1 MKCGVVTGT
10 FVLGLLS
17 DIQTVSLT
25 LSGVAGVVIAGL
37 GLRTWRQQLHGT
49 ADFETGRAI
58 LRGLY
63 NVRDAIHNARR
74 PGQTGVE
81 GNPQP
86 GDDLATAAYE
96 ARWDFVQS
104 ARSDLAV
111 ALLEGE
117 VAWGDELKALET
129 ELSKHITKLYLAIKH
144 YVASRR
150 DTNAQDL
157 VDRQRDGTLIWGSDN
172 DEYYK
177 KLDEIIQSFE
187 RLVKPHLKK

>member
-1 MKCGVVTGT
+1 MSTDLLDDIQGVV
-10 FVLGLLS
+10 
-17 DIQTVSLT
+17 LT
-25 LSGVAGVVIAGL
+25 ATGVAGVIIAGL
-37 GLRTWRQQLHGT
+37 GLKTWRQQLHGT

-74 PGQTGVE
+74 SGQTGVE

-86 GDDLATAAYE
+86 GDDLAAVAYE
-96 ARWDFVQS
+96 TRWNFVQS

-111 ALLEGE
+111 ALVEGE
-117 VAWGDELKALET
+117 VAWGDELKATET

-157 VDRQRDGTLIWGSDN
+157 FD
-172 DEYYK
+172 
-177 KLDEIIQSFE
+177 
-187 RLVKPHLKK
+187 